1 MGFLLLCLLVGLVV
15 LYKPVRRIIFQGV
28 WATIVGAVVI
38 IILII
43 AILMISGWT
52 PIMPDDCIFTPNA
65 DFCSP
70 WQGKGGSD

>member
-1 MGFLLLCLLVGLVV
+1 MALLLTCLIVGLVV
-15 LYKPVRRIIFQGV
+15 LYPPVRRIIFQGV
-28 WATIVGAVVI
+28 WAIIVGAVVI

-70 WQGKGGSD
+70 LQGKGRSD